1 MEWVDEWIWPIDFN
15 IKLVHYA
22 SLAYQMIFN
31 LCFCIVYYNKSRNF
45 SMSRVKFNC
54 SIGRRRLFQKVKDMH
69 ADNYIGFP
77 IKSIHSALYIHDK
90 FVFYRESVHWL
101 SVWEFQNLWLCHALS
116 QQAHACLEWR
126 PMEKRITLFVNISY
140 KFTLAWVF
148 CFFKH
153 LHKC

>member
-1 MEWVDEWIWPIDFN
+1 MSEFPIDFN

-31 LCFCIVYYNKSRNF
+31 LCFCHVYYNKSGNF

-54 SIGRRRLFQKVKDMH
+54 SIGRRRLFQKVKDIH

-101 SVWEFQNLWLCHALS
+101 SVWKFQNLWLCHALS

>member
-1 MEWVDEWIWPIDFN
+1 MSEFPIDFN

-22 SLAYQMIFN
+22 SPAYQMIFN
-31 LCFCIVYYNKSRNF
+31 LCFCHVYYNKSGNF

-90 FVFYRESVHWL
+90 FMYYRESVHWL

>member
-1 MEWVDEWIWPIDFN
+1 MEGVDKWH

-31 LCFCIVYYNKSRNF
+31 LCYCSVYHNKSGNF
-45 SMSRVKFNC
+45 SMSQVKFNC
-54 SIGRRRLFQKVKDMH
+54 SIGRRLFQKLNDR
-69 ADNYIGFP
+69 ASNNYYRVSHKINPFCT
-77 IKSIHSALYIHDK
+77 LIHDK
-90 FVFYRESVHWL
+90 FMYYRESVHWL

-126 PMEKRITLFVNISY
+126 PMEKRITLFVDISY

-148 CFFKH
+148 SFFKH